1 MSQYKRNADG
11 QLVNTDKKG
20 YQMALQRK
28 KSIED
33 KNILERKVL
42 DLETRVSMLEKTL
55 QEFFNGYTSTKD

>member
-1 MSQYKRNADG
+1 MAQYKRNADG

-20 YQMALQRK
+20 YMMALQRK

>member
-1 MSQYKRNADG
+1 MAQYKRNADG